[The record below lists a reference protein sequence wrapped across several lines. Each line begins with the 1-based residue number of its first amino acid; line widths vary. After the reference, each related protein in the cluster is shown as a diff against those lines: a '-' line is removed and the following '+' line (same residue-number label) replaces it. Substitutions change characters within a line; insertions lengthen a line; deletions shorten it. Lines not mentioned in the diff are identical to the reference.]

1 MAKKEQTTRSKHPG
15 TIHEPGRGDFPVVE
29 LIMTED
35 RNEQNRRAPAL
46 WQPGSLALCRI
57 VKLLQMRNLVSTS
70 KAANRF

>member
-35 RNEQNRRAPAL
+35 RNEQNRRAPGFMRICVGTVAA
-46 WQPGSLALCRI
+46 WQPCPLPNCQVI
-57 VKLLQMRNLVSTS
+57 
-70 KAANRF
+70 ANA